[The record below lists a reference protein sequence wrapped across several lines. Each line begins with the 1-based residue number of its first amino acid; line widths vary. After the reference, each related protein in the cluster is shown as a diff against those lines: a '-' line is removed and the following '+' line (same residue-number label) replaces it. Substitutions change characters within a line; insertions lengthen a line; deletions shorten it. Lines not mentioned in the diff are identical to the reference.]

1 MMTRTCAADLAKSG
15 IYMNSVDT
23 GWINDENPL
32 HKAHAHAAKA
42 NFQTPIDEV
51 DAAARVL
58 DPVLDSVNK
67 RAASRAAAAAAGG
80 AVGGAGAGR
89 RPGVPP
95 VHGKFLKD
103 YFETEW

>member
-67 RAASRAAAAAAGG
+67 RAASRAAAAGG